1 MTIIRYDLAQLD
13 IEDTGLRI
21 KFIDSK
27 WCMTRDD
34 VIYYDAPTKEALIE
48 AYCNHDMQDYTYP
61 DNIKCECGTCDEEA
75 LYFVCPGCLNTVG
88 YCMGQDDD
96 YYKFCTD
103 CWWQLS
109 KDLVTVVI
117 NEGGDTNKTSI

>member
-1 MTIIRYDLAQLD
+1 MIRYDLAELD
-13 IEDTGLRI
+13 IIDTGLEMKYI
-21 KFIDSK
+21 EGK

-61 DNIKCECGTCDEEA
+61 DDIKCECGNCHEEA
-75 LYFVCPGCLNTVG
+75 LYFECPGCLQTVG
-88 YCMGQDDD
+88 YCMGQDDN
-96 YYKFCTD
+96 YYEFCTD

-117 NEGGDTNKTSI
+117 NKEKPNIYSNC